1 MSVRMGM
8 AAEDR
13 SDQSSKLP
21 ASIGRG
27 SIFPKPP
34 LFSITQYTSANRAS
48 SALASA
54 MAMIAHLLLDIH
66 IDQPMS
72 MLFLR
77 DVKRQDIIATRPSS
91 VSGR

>member
-1 MSVRMGM
+1 
-8 AAEDR
+8 
-13 SDQSSKLP
+13 
-21 ASIGRG
+21 
-27 SIFPKPP
+27 
-34 LFSITQYTSANRAS
+34 
-48 SALASA
+48 
-54 MAMIAHLLLDIH
+54 MIAHLLLDIH